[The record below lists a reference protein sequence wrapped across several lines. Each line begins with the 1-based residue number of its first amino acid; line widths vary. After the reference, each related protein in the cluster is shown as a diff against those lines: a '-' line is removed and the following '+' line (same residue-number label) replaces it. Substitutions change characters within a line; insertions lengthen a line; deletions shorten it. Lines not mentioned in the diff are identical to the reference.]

1 MSSLL
6 IELRDLLNKAA
17 SSNKL
22 VFAFENVPRNKQHVL
37 GVENREL
44 AGSSVSE
51 GGGQRRAAFLSPRG
65 LAKCTSSSA
74 VTMAAAVPAGE
85 EQASHCGS
93 PPCTLQILSNRE
105 CDKPKGCAHLSST
118 AQQQSGG
125 FRYEEL
131 RIKWAKGGEPLP
143 ALPKLSGG

>member
-6 IELRDLLNKAA
+6 TELRDLLNKAA
-17 SSNKL
+17 FSTKL

-51 GGGQRRAAFLSPRG
+51 GGGQRRAAPLSPQR
-65 LAKCTSSSA
+65 LAKCTSSSV
-74 VTMAAAVPAGE
+74 VTVAAAVPAGE

-93 PPCTLQILSNRE
+93 PPCTLLIDGE
-105 CDKPKGCAHLSST
+105 CDKPKGCAHLSCV

-125 FRYEEL
+125 FH
-131 RIKWAKGGEPLP
+131 
-143 ALPKLSGG
+143 